1 MIKNV
6 QKQQNVSAQIE
17 LFLLFH
23 DFLWKK
29 GRIQKEQ
36 QVFYHMTTLSALLLS
51 HLILQ
56 INNTNKIVLP
66 KGCRLNSHSTENQ
79 RGCVTRILQF

>member
-6 QKQQNVSAQIE
+6 QKQQNFSAQIE

-56 INNTNKIVLP
+56 INNTNKIGLP
-66 KGCRLNSHSTENQ
+66 KGC
-79 RGCVTRILQF
+79 I

>member
-66 KGCRLNSHSTENQ
+66 KENRESKRLCHEDITVLGQ
-79 RGCVTRILQF
+79 FCV